1 MKVLFLVIGKTDESY
16 LEEGLKKYL
25 NRLKH
30 YIGVEM
36 KVIPDLKNRKALTE
50 EAQKDAE
57 GELILS
63 TLQAGDVL
71 ILLDE
76 NGKQFSSR
84 AFAAFLE
91 KQMIQSAKRLVF
103 VVGGPFGFSSSVYAV
118 PTKKISLS
126 LMTFSHQLIRLL
138 FAEQLYRAF
147 TIIRGEPYH
156 HD

>member
-16 LEEGLKKYL
+16 LETGLKKYFD
-25 NRLKH
+25 RLKH
-30 YIGVEM
+30 YVGFEM

-50 EAQKDAE
+50 EAQKEAE
-57 GELILS
+57 GNLILS
-63 TLQAGDVL
+63 ALQAGDTL

-91 KQMIQSAKRLVF
+91 KRMVQSAKRLVF
-103 VVGGPFGFSSSVYAV
+103 VVGGPFGFSANVYRRAD
-118 PTKKISLS
+118 KQISLS
-126 LMTFSHQLIRLL
+126 PMTFSHQLIRLL

-147 TIIRGEPYH
+147 TIIRGEAYH

>member
-91 KQMIQSAKRLVF
+91 KQMVQSAKRLVF
-103 VVGGPFGFSSSVYAV
+103 VVGGPFGFSTSVYARAD
-118 PTKKISLS
+118 KKISLS
-126 LMTFSHQLIRLL
+126 PMTFSHQLVRLL

>member
-1 MKVLFLVIGKTDESY
+1 MFLVIGKTDESY
-16 LEEGLKKYL
+16 LEEGLKKYFD
-25 NRLKH
+25 RLKH
-30 YIGVEM
+30 YVGFEM

-50 EAQKDAE
+50 EAQKEAE
-57 GELILS
+57 GNLILS
-63 TLQAGDVL
+63 TLQAGDML

-91 KQMIQSAKRLVF
+91 KRMVQSTKRLVF
-103 VVGGPFGFSSSVYAV
+103 LVGGPFGFSANVYGHAD
-118 PTKKISLS
+118 KKISLS
-126 LMTFSHQLIRLL
+126 PMTFSHQLIRLL

-147 TIIRGEPYH
+147 TIIRGEAYH